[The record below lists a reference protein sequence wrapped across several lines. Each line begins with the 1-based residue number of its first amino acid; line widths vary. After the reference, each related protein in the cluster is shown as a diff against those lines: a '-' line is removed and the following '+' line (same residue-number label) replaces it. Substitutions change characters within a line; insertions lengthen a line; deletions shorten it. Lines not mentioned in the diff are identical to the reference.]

1 MASLAARAKRSE
13 QYAQTGEATPEP
25 VTTQATPVEPKL
37 VTPTSTPIVVTG
49 RVPSA
54 IVTNKTQEEKT
65 TSTLENAEFL
75 NDTPANNQS
84 GSKTP
89 TEAPNPATPKPEDV
103 PASTRETYGTSVPEE
118 QQTQNVYTGAQPVT
132 KVEASDANIRV
143 QPANIIMAINVYNT
157 LRDLD
162 KEKLVRVASFF
173 KNDGKSLDEAT
184 VAVINY
190 NPAIKN
196 LLRNFKA
203 MTELKVGH
211 YQALAA
217 LYVRDLFDNED
228 GEQTVSALYDL
239 VTALTDSK
247 AEKPMS
253 PTEYSLS
260 ISEEAQKIDETVYE
274 AVATVEELI
283 KIVDKS

>member
-13 QYAQTGEATPEP
+13 QYAQTGEDTPKPPAPAT
-25 VTTQATPVEPKL
+25 TPVAPKL
-37 VTPTSTPIVVTG
+37 VAPTPQPTPPPPHAALTVPAAGANNDKQVAPTDNAVAPENTAAANTPSGFNAPEEAPKPAPAEPG
-49 RVPSA
+49 R
-54 IVTNKTQEEKT
+54 
-65 TSTLENAEFL
+65 
-75 NDTPANNQS
+75 TPAQENYGIHVPETQRTS
-84 GSKTP
+84 AYT
-89 TEAPNPATPKPEDV
+89 APQTATPAV
-103 PASTRETYGTSVPEE
+103 P
-118 QQTQNVYTGAQPVT
+118 
-132 KVEASDANIRV
+132 DANVRV
-143 QPANIIMAINVYNT
+143 QPANNIMAINVYNT
-157 LRDLD
+157 LHGLN

-173 KNDGKSLDEAT
+173 KNDGTNLDEAT

-217 LYVRDLFDNED
+217 LYVRDLFDNEN

-247 AEKPMS
+247 AEKPTS

-260 ISEEAQKIDETVYE
+260 ISEEAQKIDETVYD

>member
-25 VTTQATPVEPKL
+25 AARNNAPVEPKL
-37 VTPTSTPIVVTG
+37 VNPAAPILVTG

-54 IVTNKTQEEKT
+54 VVTNNTNEEKS
-65 TSTLENAEFL
+65 TSTLENAAFL

-84 GSKTP
+84 GAKAPAAAP
-89 TEAPNPATPKPEDV
+89 TQTDPKPEPV
-103 PASTRETYGTSVPEE
+103 TTPKQETHSTNAPE
-118 QQTQNVYTGAQPVT
+118 QQTQNVYTGSQPVT

-247 AEKPMS
+247 AEKPTS

>member
-25 VTTQATPVEPKL
+25 AAPNNAPVEPKL
-37 VTPTSTPIVVTG
+37 VAHASTPIVVTG
-49 RVPSA
+49 RVPSTV
-54 IVTNKTQEEKT
+54 VTNNTKEEKT
-65 TSTLENAEFL
+65 TSSLENAEFL

-84 GSKTP
+84 GTKAPAVAP
-89 TEAPNPATPKPEDV
+89 TQTAPKPEPV
-103 PASTRETYGTSVPEE
+103 TTPKQETYSTNAPE
-118 QQTQNVYTGAQPVT
+118 QQTQNVYTGSQPVT

>member
-1 MASLAARAKRSE
+1 MASLAARAQRSA
-13 QYAQTGEATPEP
+13 QHAQTGEDTPKPPAPAP
-25 VTTQATPVEPKL
+25 VAPKL
-37 VTPTSTPIVVTG
+37 VAPAAQPPAAPRTAPTAFTSNEKPVAPVPAAENTEKPTPINTPPG
-49 RVPSA
+49 FNPP
-54 IVTNKTQEEKT
+54 
-65 TSTLENAEFL
+65 AEPPKPT
-75 NDTPANNQS
+75 TPA
-84 GSKTP
+84 P
-89 TEAPNPATPKPEDV
+89 APAPAQ
-103 PASTRETYGTSVPEE
+103 ETYGTHTPEP
-118 QQTQNVYTGAQPVT
+118 QKTSTPTTPPATDTNV
-132 KVEASDANIRV
+132 RV
-143 QPANIIMAINVYNT
+143 QPVNIIMAINVYNT
-157 LRDLD
+157 LRDLN

-173 KNDGKSLDEAT
+173 KNDGTNLDQAT

-217 LYVRDLFDNED
+217 LYVRDLFDNEN

-247 AEKPMS
+247 AEKPTS

-260 ISEEAQKIDETVYE
+260 ISEEAQKIDETVYD

>member
-25 VTTQATPVEPKL
+25 AAPNNAPVEPKL
-37 VTPTSTPIVVTG
+37 VAHASTPIVVTG
-49 RVPSA
+49 RVPSTV
-54 IVTNKTQEEKT
+54 VTNNTKEEKT
-65 TSTLENAEFL
+65 TSSLENAEFL

-84 GSKTP
+84 GTKAPAVAP
-89 TEAPNPATPKPEDV
+89 TQTDPKPEPV
-103 PASTRETYGTSVPEE
+103 TTPKQETYSTNAPE
-118 QQTQNVYTGAQPVT
+118 QQTQNVYTGSQPVT

-162 KEKLVRVASFF
+162 KEKLVR
-173 KNDGKSLDEAT
+173 

>member
-1 MASLAARAKRSE
+1 MASLAARAQRSA
-13 QYAQTGEATPEP
+13 QHAQTGEDTPKPPAPAP
-25 VTTQATPVEPKL
+25 VAPKL
-37 VTPTSTPIVVTG
+37 VAPAAQPPAAPRTAPTAFTS
-49 RVPSA
+49 
-54 IVTNKTQEEKT
+54 NEK
-65 TSTLENAEFL
+65 
-75 NDTPANNQS
+75 PV
-84 GSKTP
+84 
-89 TEAPNPATPKPEDV
+89 APV
-103 PASTRETYGTSVPEE
+103 PAPAPAQETYGTHTPKPQKTSTP
-118 QQTQNVYTGAQPVT
+118 TTPPATDTNV
-132 KVEASDANIRV
+132 RV
-143 QPANIIMAINVYNT
+143 QPVNIIMAINVYNT
-157 LRDLD
+157 LRDLN

-173 KNDGKSLDEAT
+173 KNDGTNLDEAT

-217 LYVRDLFDNED
+217 LYVRDLFDNEN

-247 AEKPMS
+247 AEKPTS

-260 ISEEAQKIDETVYE
+260 ISEEAQKIDETVYD

>member
-1 MASLAARAKRSE
+1 MSSLAARAKRSE
-13 QYAQTGEATPEP
+13 QHAQTGEDTPKSATPA
-25 VTTQATPVEPKL
+25 TTPVAPKL
-37 VTPTSTPIVVTG
+37 VAPTPPPAAPPHAAPATTG
-49 RVPSA
+49 A
-54 IVTNKTQEEKT
+54 TNEKPQAPTDSIGAPEKT
-65 TSTLENAEFL
+65 AQANTLSDFN
-75 NDTPANNQS
+75 TPL
-84 GSKTP
+84 
-89 TEAPNPATPKPEDV
+89 EAPKPTAPKPGRTPV
-103 PASTRETYGTSVPEE
+103 QETYGIHVPA
-118 QQTQNVYTGAQPVT
+118 TQEPSAYTAPQPATAAPDTNV
-132 KVEASDANIRV
+132 RV

-157 LRDLD
+157 LRGLN

-173 KNDGKSLDEAT
+173 KNDGTNLDEAT

-217 LYVRDLFDNED
+217 LYVRDLFDNEN

-247 AEKPMS
+247 AEKPTS

-260 ISEEAQKIDETVYE
+260 ISEEAQKIDETVYD

>member
-84 GSKTP
+84 GSKAP
-89 TEAPNPATPKPEDV
+89 AEAPTQTDPKPEPTTTPKPETHNTKA
-103 PASTRETYGTSVPEE
+103 PE
-118 QQTQNVYTGAQPVT
+118 QQVQNVYTGSQPVT
-132 KVEASDANIRV
+132 KVEVSDANIRV

-247 AEKPMS
+247 AEKPTS

>member
-1 MASLAARAKRSE
+1 MSSLAARAKRSE
-13 QYAQTGEATPEP
+13 QHAQTGEDTPKSPAPAT
-25 VTTQATPVEPKL
+25 TPVAPKL
-37 VTPTSTPIVVTG
+37 VAPTPPPAALAKPSPATTGVTNEKPQAPTDNTVTPEKTVQANTLSDFNTPPKALKSATTEPTRTPNQENYGIHVPETQG
-49 RVPSA
+49 PSA
-54 IVTNKTQEEKT
+54 YTAPQTIPAVPDTN
-65 TSTLENAEFL
+65 
-75 NDTPANNQS
+75 
-84 GSKTP
+84 
-89 TEAPNPATPKPEDV
+89 V
-103 PASTRETYGTSVPEE
+103 
-118 QQTQNVYTGAQPVT
+118 
-132 KVEASDANIRV
+132 RV

-157 LRDLD
+157 LRGLN

-173 KNDGKSLDEAT
+173 KNDGTNLDEAT

-217 LYVRDLFDNED
+217 LYVRDLFDNEN

-247 AEKPMS
+247 AEKPTS

-260 ISEEAQKIDETVYE
+260 ISEEAQKIDETVYD
-274 AVATVEELI
+274 AVVTVEELI

>member
-65 TSTLENAEFL
+65 ASTLENAEFL

-89 TEAPNPATPKPEDV
+89 TEAPKTKAPKPEPTPTPV
-103 PASTRETYGTSVPEE
+103 QETYGTHAPEK
-118 QQTQNVYTGAQPVT
+118 QAQNVYTGAQPVT

-157 LRDLD
+157 LRNLN

-247 AEKPMS
+247 AEKPTS

>member
-1 MASLAARAKRSE
+1 M
-13 QYAQTGEATPEP
+13 
-25 VTTQATPVEPKL
+25 
-37 VTPTSTPIVVTG
+37 TPTSTPIVVTG

-162 KEKLVRVASFF
+162 KEKTGACRQLLQKMMVRAWM
-173 KNDGKSLDEAT
+173 KQ
-184 VAVINY
+184 
-190 NPAIKN
+190 
-196 LLRNFKA
+196 LLLSSITTRP
-203 MTELKVGH
+203 LKTC
-211 YQALAA
+211 
-217 LYVRDLFDNED
+217 YVTSR
-228 GEQTVSALYDL
+228 
-239 VTALTDSK
+239 
-247 AEKPMS
+247 P
-253 PTEYSLS
+253 
-260 ISEEAQKIDETVYE
+260 
-274 AVATVEELI
+274 
-283 KIVDKS
+283 

>member
-65 TSTLENAEFL
+65 ASTLENAEFL

-89 TEAPNPATPKPEDV
+89 TEAPKTKAPKPEPTPTPV
-103 PASTRETYGTSVPEE
+103 QETYGTHAPEK
-118 QQTQNVYTGAQPVT
+118 QTQNVYTGAQPVT

-247 AEKPMS
+247 AEKPTS